1 MTGCAYLCTPNRK
14 KGMFFES
21 GGLEVPEKN
30 LKKDLAE
37 SKTCLPLHS
46 RFGGD
51 VLWEVSRGIREKKAE
66 KDLAVKEKRFTFA
79 PPTGKRKRR
88 KGDDVRLVPGMCREK
103 RSSLKILEAWRTVGR
118 SPSERQAIHMHKH
131 FGTLRK

>member
-21 GGLEVPEKN
+21 GGLRFRKKFEK
-30 LKKDLAE
+30 
-37 SKTCLPLHS
+37 
-46 RFGGD
+46 RFGGVENMPTFALPFRRGSSLEGAPRD
-51 VLWEVSRGIREKKAE
+51 SRKKAK

-79 PPTGKRKRR
+79 PPTGKRKKRER
-88 KGDDVRLVPGMCREK
+88 DDVRLVPGMSREK